1 LRTAGPSRPLAHA
14 KKEPASGSGC
24 RWWKKTPH
32 LNWPRCKLATSRS
45 WKNSHSLY
53 FMNSLRIAIHKLTL
67 YQGAASKLRKN
78 RNCAGFVSGHDFTG
92 CGKTRRS
99 CLNGPL
105 CIRARLYRLRK
116 NSQNVFQE
124 GALYQGTTL
133 QAAEKLVDRVSMG
146 RFVSGHD
153 FSRAVNATKQRRALA
168 PEGCLP
174 LTSPENRS
182 FSAACLVVPKKALK
196 ARGFNP

>member
-1 LRTAGPSRPLAHA
+1 
-14 KKEPASGSGC
+14 
-24 RWWKKTPH
+24 
-32 LNWPRCKLATSRS
+32 
-45 WKNSHSLY
+45 
-53 FMNSLRIAIHKLTL
+53 MNSLRIAIHKLTL

-153 FSRAVNATKQRRALA
+153 FTGCGKTRRSCLNGPLCIRARLQSCRKRNKTAA
-168 PEGCLP
+168 GF
-174 LTSPENRS
+174 SP
-182 FSAACLVVPKKALK
+182 
-196 ARGFNP
+196 

>member
-1 LRTAGPSRPLAHA
+1 MMGFTGCGKTRRTCFKRALCIRARLYRLRENSQNVFQEGALCQGTTLQAAG
-14 KKEPASGSGC
+14 
-24 RWWKKTPH
+24 
-32 LNWPRCKLATSRS
+32 KLAERVSRG
-45 WKNSHSLY
+45 
-53 FMNSLRIAIHKLTL
+53 R
-67 YQGAASKLRKN
+67 
-78 RNCAGFVSGHDFTG
+78 FVSGHDFTD

-105 CIRARLYRLRK
+105 CIRARLYRLRE

-124 GALYQGTTL
+124 GALCQGTTL

-182 FSAACLVVPKKALK
+182 FSAACLAPRDVFRQSELSPQTL
-196 ARGFNP
+196 FD

>member
-1 LRTAGPSRPLAHA
+1 MQLLLVLFNLHFLFLFRARLVAQGFSPDCRKCSITNDGLYRLRENSQNVFQEGALCQGTTLQAAG
-14 KKEPASGSGC
+14 
-24 RWWKKTPH
+24 
-32 LNWPRCKLATSRS
+32 KLAERVSRG
-45 WKNSHSLY
+45 
-53 FMNSLRIAIHKLTL
+53 R
-67 YQGAASKLRKN
+67 
-78 RNCAGFVSGHDFTG
+78 FVSGHDFTD

-105 CIRARLYRLRK
+105 CIRARLYRLRE

-124 GALYQGTTL
+124 GALCQGTTL